1 MSAYDTVQVLVI
13 GCAVLASGGY
23 ALARFVPGL
32 RAWVAGRCL
41 RSRSGAVRAAG
52 SRLMAGGSGCGGGC
66 GSCGGCGSANDKPLI
81 TAKSVR

>member
-1 MSAYDTVQVLVI
+1 MSVYDAVQIMVI
-13 GCAVLASGGY
+13 GGAVLASGGY

-32 RAWVAGRCL
+32 RGWVAGRFL

-66 GSCGGCGSANDKPLI
+66 SSCGSCGSPDEKSLI
-81 TAKSVR
+81 AAKSIR